1 MVDLTTTY
9 MGLTLENPLVAS
21 ASPFSKRVD
30 LVRELQKAGAGAVVM
45 YSLFEEQVSYEVQ
58 ELNPHLNPDPANYP
72 EVINY
77 YPPLR
82 YYNLNPDEYIQHLYL
97 VKKAVNIPVIGSING
112 VSTGGWLEYAYHMEQ
127 AGADGLELNIYFLAT
142 DQDLT
147 GAGLEET
154 YIRLVQALKARL
166 SIPFALKLHPFFS
179 SLPNMAKRLVEAGA
193 KGLVFFNRFY
203 QPDLDLEKLAVVPN
217 LALSTSRDL
226 RLPLRWIAILYGRL
240 PVDFALSGGIHSAQ
254 DVLKGV
260 AAGASVT
267 MLTSEL
273 IEKGI
278 GRLSEIKVDLVD
290 WLQAHNYQSLNEL
303 RGRLSQQTTA
313 EPAAFE
319 RANYLKI
326 LNSLS

>member
-1 MVDLTTTY
+1 MVDLATTY

-30 LVRELQKAGAGAVVM
+30 LVRDLQKAGAGAVVM
-45 YSLFEEQVSYEVQ
+45 YSLFEEQVSYEIQ
-58 ELNPHLNPDPANYP
+58 ELNPHLNPDPANYA
-72 EVINY
+72 EAINY
-77 YPPLR
+77 YPQLR

-147 GAGLEET
+147 GAELEET

-166 SIPFALKLHPFFS
+166 NIPFALKLHPFFS

-203 QPDLDLEKLAVVPN
+203 QPDLDLEKLTVVPN
-217 LALSTSRDL
+217 LDLSTSRDL

-254 DVLKGV
+254 DVLKGI

-273 IEKGI
+273 LEKGI
-278 GRLSEIKVDLVD
+278 GRLSEIKADLTD
-290 WLQAHNYQSLNEL
+290 WLQAHDYQSLNE
-303 RGRLSQQTTA
+303 
-313 EPAAFE
+313 
-319 RANYLKI
+319 
-326 LNSLS
+326 